1 MLNGLDFSN
10 AQQRTI
16 RGIDDLIGSVED
28 RLEIHSPSAVFERMG
43 QSIGQGLA
51 NGIEQSTGAVL
62 GAMNNIMSIAN
73 TTPLGAAGGMGSFS
87 VSRYTNVADD
97 PAYQRW
103 LELFGPKSPPPP
115 PGPPEPWS
123 YEGSDFQRIS
133 RETRRG
139 GAFGQYL
146 QPAVPTP
153 VFVAAPGANS
163 GGGLGLNGGPAD
175 TGGTGQP
182 GGRRDQPPGLHYE
195 PHVDIHGAVFGDAD
209 VLARILGDRL
219 RDDLLDAVKGGGR

>member
-1 MLNGLDFSN
+1 
-10 AQQRTI
+10 
-16 RGIDDLIGSVED
+16 
-28 RLEIHSPSAVFERMG
+28 
-43 QSIGQGLA
+43 
-51 NGIEQSTGAVL
+51 
-62 GAMNNIMSIAN
+62 
-73 TTPLGAAGGMGSFS
+73 MGSFS

-139 GAFGQYL
+139 GAFVPGQTEPPSNWLPFGQYL